1 MLQAGCRG
9 GNRQHMLSLL
19 IATMV
24 IAYIMGGML
33 GVFYQ
38 RFLLKKTL
46 TGRAGD
52 VVAGRTEHASLPDPS
67 CEMVWT

>member
-1 MLQAGCRG
+1 MLQAGCGG

-33 GVFYQ
+33 GVFTRVSAQ
-38 RFLLKKTL
+38 KTL
-46 TGRAGD
+46 TGRAGN
-52 VVAGRTEHASLPDPS
+52 VGAGRTEHASLPDPS

>member
-1 MLQAGCRG
+1 MLQAGCGG

-19 IATMV
+19 NATMV

-33 GVFYQ
+33 GVFA
-38 RFLLKKTL
+38 RGFCLKKTL
-46 TGRAGD
+46 TGRVGT
-52 VVAGRTEHASLPDPS
+52 VVPGRTEHASLLDPS

>member
-1 MLQAGCRG
+1 MLQAGCGG

-38 RFLLKKTL
+38 RFMLKK
-46 TGRAGD
+46 
-52 VVAGRTEHASLPDPS
+52 H
-67 CEMVWT
+67 

>member
-1 MLQAGCRG
+1 MLQAGCGG

-33 GVFYQ
+33 GVFTRGFCSKNTDRPRREYCCRSHRTCQ
-38 RFLLKKTL
+38 S
-46 TGRAGD
+46 AGSVLRD
-52 VVAGRTEHASLPDPS
+52 GLD
-67 CEMVWT
+67 M